1 MNGNDDMTDAI
12 AIDMAV
18 TWKVMMAWRHMDAD
32 MDSNVAVGTL
42 ANLGLI
48 YTAHIN
54 NMIIS
59 AQPKIYQTKN

>member
-12 AIDMAV
+12 AADMAV
-18 TWKVMMAWRHMDAD
+18 MWKVMMTRCHMDAD
-32 MDSNVAVGTL
+32 MDNNVAAGTL

-54 NMIIS
+54 SMIIS